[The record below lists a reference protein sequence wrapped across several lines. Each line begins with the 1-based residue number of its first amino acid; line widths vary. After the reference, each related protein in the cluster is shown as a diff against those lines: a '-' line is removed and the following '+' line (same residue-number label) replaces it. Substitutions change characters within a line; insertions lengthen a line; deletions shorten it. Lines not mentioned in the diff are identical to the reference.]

1 MGTPHL
7 FFTISTEDLQW
18 TDLHEHMPD
27 TGIRPETDPDR
38 KCHCQAVLNRN
49 PHIATQYLDEHLKA
63 FMTTVVHPLL
73 GVRDFWYRYE
83 WKVCGSGHIH
93 GFLWLKDAP
102 KV

>member
-1 MGTPHL
+1 MATVAEAVHHAHQRGILHR
-7 FFTISTEDLQW
+7 DLKPSNILI
-18 TDLHEHMPD
+18 DAD
-27 TGIRPETDPDR
+27 G
-38 KCHCQAVLNRN
+38 N
-49 PHIATQYLDEHLKA
+49 PHITAQYHDEHLKA
-63 FMTTVVHPLL
+63 FMMTVVHPLL